1 MEKSCA
7 LGGCKGSREPG
18 QDNGRGERLM
28 TRKTGLAGGFG
39 ARYGTVTRR
48 RYIAI
53 VTGLRSKHEC
63 PRCMFRSVKRWSVGV
78 WHCRKC
84 GYKFAGGAYAPTT
97 KLGARTARSTRGLM
111 SPSTLST
118 ELDSLRGGAR
128 VSPSMVVAIKKPRAR
143 RRRAP
148 AEPVEK
154 VEAKSE
160 QQAQGKVE
168 TPAEE

>member
-1 MEKSCA
+1 
-7 LGGCKGSREPG
+7 
-18 QDNGRGERLM
+18 M

-97 KLGARTARSTRGLM
+97 KLGEIAARATRGLM

-128 VSPSMVVAIKKPRAR
+128 VAPSMVVAIKKPRAR

-148 AEPVEK
+148 AERAEK

-160 QQAQGKVE
+160 QEAQGEAE

>member
-1 MEKSCA
+1 
-7 LGGCKGSREPG
+7 
-18 QDNGRGERLM
+18 M

-97 KLGARTARSTRGLM
+97 KLGEIENCESSQTILSRCERRQTRFSDS
-111 SPSTLST
+111 SPS
-118 ELDSLRGGAR
+118 
-128 VSPSMVVAIKKPRAR
+128 
-143 RRRAP
+143 
-148 AEPVEK
+148 
-154 VEAKSE
+154 
-160 QQAQGKVE
+160 Q
-168 TPAEE
+168 

>member
-1 MEKSCA
+1 
-7 LGGCKGSREPG
+7 
-18 QDNGRGERLM
+18 M

-48 RYIAI
+48 RYISI

-63 PRCMFRSVKRWSVGV
+63 PRCMFKTVKRWSVGV

-84 GYKFAGGAYAPTT
+84 GFKFAGGAYAPTT
-97 KLGARTARSTRGLM
+97 KLGEIAARATRGMM

-128 VSPSMVVAIKKPRAR
+128 VAPSMVVAIKRPRAR
-143 RRRAP
+143 RRKVVVELT
-148 AEPVEK
+148 AEPTEK
-154 VEAKSE
+154 VEAKTE
-160 QQAQGKVE
+160 DEAQGETE
-168 TPAEE
+168 TPTEN

>member
-1 MEKSCA
+1 
-7 LGGCKGSREPG
+7 
-18 QDNGRGERLM
+18 M

-48 RYIAI
+48 RYISI

-63 PRCMFRSVKRWSVGV
+63 PRCMFKTVKRWSVGV

-84 GYKFAGGAYAPTT
+84 GFKFAGGAYAPTT
-97 KLGARTARSTRGLM
+97 KLGEIAARATRGLM

-128 VSPSMVVAIKKPRAR
+128 VAPSMVVAIKRPRAR
-143 RRRAP
+143 RRKA
-148 AEPVEK
+148 AVEPTPELTEK
-154 VEAKSE
+154 VEAKTE
-160 QQAQGKVE
+160 DEAQGETE
-168 TPAEE
+168 TPTEN

>member
-1 MEKSCA
+1 
-7 LGGCKGSREPG
+7 
-18 QDNGRGERLM
+18 M

-48 RYIAI
+48 RYISI

-63 PRCMFRSVKRWSVGV
+63 PKCMFKTVKRWSVGV

-84 GYKFAGGAYAPTT
+84 GFKFAGGAYAPTT
-97 KLGARTARSTRGLM
+97 KLGEIAARATKGLM

-128 VSPSMVVAIKKPRAR
+128 VAPSMVIAIKRPRAR
-143 RRRAP
+143 RRKPPVEP
-148 AEPVEK
+148 AEK

-160 QQAQGKVE
+160 DQAQGETE
-168 TPAEE
+168 TPAED